1 LRGRPVMGHDR
12 RERSGKLLIKPSQV
26 GRVGAGAHL
35 VGQILGKAPRR
46 NERPGDSR
54 VTTRRST
61 STHPVSRPQAS
72 HLRDL
77 QPIQHPPSRS
87 STGPPK
93 NRVVVTTVTNNPS
106 MTAPPVLSRCNPST
120 LAIASQSLPA
130 SLTNANPN
138 RP

>member
-1 LRGRPVMGHDR
+1 MGHDR

-77 QPIQHPPSRS
+77 QAIHLSGPSL
-87 STGPPK
+87 GE
-93 NRVVVTTVTNNPS
+93 
-106 MTAPPVLSRCNPST
+106 
-120 LAIASQSLPA
+120 
-130 SLTNANPN
+130 
-138 RP
+138 